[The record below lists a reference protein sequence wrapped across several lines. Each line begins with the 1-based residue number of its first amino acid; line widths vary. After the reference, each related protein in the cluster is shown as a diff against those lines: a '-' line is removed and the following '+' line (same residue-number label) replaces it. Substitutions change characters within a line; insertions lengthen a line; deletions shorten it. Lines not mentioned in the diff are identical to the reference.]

1 MAGQGAS
8 RSTGILGIAVVVA
21 VLVVGLWLFR
31 DAPFRAV
38 PASISPN
45 QADDVEVASEAA
57 QTSGQFVSF
66 AEPAPVKTER
76 SGRVLP
82 TNEAQLTREPE
93 LPIPAEPATV
103 KGIALDGTLYRLGQ
117 SDGCRAVVVV
127 FLGTQCPISNAAIPG
142 LNQLA
147 IECRQRNVEFFGVIS
162 WQSVSRR
169 EALRHSNEY
178 DVGFPVLL
186 DTTGELR
193 ERLGA
198 THSPHAF
205 VLTPLGETVYSGAID
220 DQFPSVGRKKL
231 QAGSYY
237 LRDAVAAV
245 LTGRPVSVARTEPVG
260 CWLESLKPADENAD
274 ITFAREIAPII
285 FANCTTCHR
294 EGAVAP
300 FPLESF
306 ADVRRHAEQIRV
318 MAELKLMPPWK
329 PTRGFGRFRD
339 EQFLTERE
347 IALLGRWIDAGMPP
361 GDAVEVPAPPKFV
374 DGWQLGDPDLVLTL
388 PEPFHIPAAGPD
400 IYQYFVLPTGLTE
413 DRLVSAIEY
422 RAGNARVV
430 HHASFRYDDT
440 GHARQLDVAWPGPG
454 YQRFGGWG
462 FPGGGTLGGW
472 AVGVLPQ
479 RMPTGFG
486 RPIKAGSDFVIQTHY
501 HPSGKDEIDQASVGI
516 YFAPKTAKRR
526 IAELFVA
533 NMELAIPP
541 GERRFHHHAEYTL
554 PIAVT
559 LHSVLPH
566 THLLGRELRATATLP
581 SGHVEPLI
589 EITDWDFNWQ
599 GYYFYAQPITLPAG
613 TKLEFDVV
621 FDNSAHNP
629 LNPHSPPSLVRW
641 GEESDAEMAVCFF
654 DVSTSTEAELDELV
668 RHNLTWIDSQQWGGR
683 R

>member
-1 MAGQGAS
+1 MAGHGAS
-8 RSTGILGIAVVVA
+8 RGNRILGSVAVVA
-21 VLVVGLWLFR
+21 VLCAGLWLFR
-31 DAPFRAV
+31 AAPFRAV
-38 PASISPN
+38 PASISPSQSN
-45 QADDVEVASEAA
+45 GVEAA
-57 QTSGQFVSF
+57 SQAARASGQFVPF
-66 AEPAPVKTER
+66 AEPGPTAFEQ
-76 SGRVLP
+76 SDDGVLP
-82 TNEAQLTREPE
+82 DENLFAHVTEAPNAVEPS
-93 LPIPAEPATV
+93 LL
-103 KGIALDGTLYRLGQ
+103 KGVALDGTLHRLAQ

-142 LNQLA
+142 LNRLA
-147 IECRQRNVEFFGVIS
+147 VECRQRDVEFFGVIS
-162 WQSVSRR
+162 WRSVSRR
-169 EALRHSNEY
+169 EALQHSDEY
-178 DVGFPVLL
+178 HVGFPVLL

-193 ERLGA
+193 ERLAA

-205 VLTPLGETVYSGAID
+205 VLTPRGETVYSGAID
-220 DQFPSVGRKKL
+220 DQFPSVGRKK
-231 QAGSYY
+231 QQPVSYY

-245 LTGRPVSVARTEPVG
+245 VTGQSVTLARTEPVG
-260 CWLESLKPADENAD
+260 CRLESLRQADENAD
-274 ITFAREIAPII
+274 VTFAREIAPII

-300 FPLESF
+300 FSLESF

-347 IALLGRWIDAGMPP
+347 IQLLGHWIDVGMPL
-361 GDAVEVPAPPKFV
+361 GDPAEVPTPPVFV
-374 DGWQLGDPDLVLTL
+374 DGWQLGEPDLVLTP
-388 PEPFHIPAAGPD
+388 PEPFRIPAAGPD

-430 HHASFRYDDT
+430 HHASFRYDDA
-440 GHARQLDVAWPGPG
+440 GNARQLDAAWPGPG

-462 FPGGGTLGGW
+462 FSGGGTLGGW

-501 HPSGKDEIDQASVGI
+501 HPSGKHEIDQASVGI
-516 YFAPKTAKRR
+516 FFAPKTAKRR

-533 NMELAIPP
+533 NMELTIPP
-541 GERRFHHHAEYTL
+541 GERRFRHHAEYTL
-554 PIAVT
+554 PIEVT

-566 THLLGRELRATATLP
+566 SHFLGRELRATATLP
-581 SGHVEPLI
+581 DGHVEPLI
-589 EITDWDFNWQ
+589 EIADWDFNWQ
-599 GYYFYAQPITLPAG
+599 GYYFYTQPITLPAG
-613 TKLEFDVV
+613 TKIEFDVV

-629 LNPHSPPSLVRW
+629 LNPHSPPQTVRW

-654 DVSTSTEAELDELV
+654 DVSTNTEAELDALV
-668 RHNLTWIDSQQWGGR
+668 RHNLTWIDSQHWSGR

>member
-1 MAGQGAS
+1 MTGQGAS
-8 RSTGILGIAVVVA
+8 RTAGIFGIVAVVA
-21 VLVVGLWLFR
+21 TLFAGLWLFR
-31 DAPFRAV
+31 AAPFRAV
-38 PASISPN
+38 PASISSG
-45 QADDVEVASEAA
+45 QSDDVEPASDPA
-57 QTSGQFVSF
+57 QASRQFVSF
-66 AEPAPVKTER
+66 AEPASATIGRSDVIAPGNEPPVDRK
-76 SGRVLP
+76 
-82 TNEAQLTREPE
+82 PE
-93 LPIPAEPATV
+93 LRIAAEPSTL
-103 KGIALDGTLYRLGQ
+103 KGIALDGILHRPGQ
-117 SDGCRAVVVV
+117 SNGCRAVVVV

-147 IECRQRNVEFFGVIS
+147 VECRQRNVEFFGVIS
-162 WQSVSRR
+162 WRSVSRR
-169 EALRHSNEY
+169 EALQHSDDY
-178 DVGFPVLL
+178 DIGFPVVL

-237 LRDAVAAV
+237 LRDAIAAV
-245 LTGRPVSVARTEPVG
+245 LTGHPVDPARTEPVG
-260 CWLESLKPADENAD
+260 CRLESLRRPDENAD
-274 ITFAREIAPII
+274 VTFAREIAPII

-306 ADVRRHAEQIRV
+306 ADVRRHAEQVRV

-339 EQFLTERE
+339 EQFLTARE
-347 IALLGRWIDAGMPP
+347 IELVGRWIDAGMPL
-361 GDAVEVPAPPKFV
+361 GDPTEVPVPPTFV
-374 DGWQLGDPDLVLTL
+374 DGWQLGEPDLVLTL
-388 PEPFHIPAAGPD
+388 PEPFQIPADGPD

-422 RAGNARVV
+422 RVGNARVV
-430 HHASFRYDDT
+430 HHASFRFDDT
-440 GHARQLDVAWPGPG
+440 GHASQLDAAWPGPG

-462 FPGGGTLGGW
+462 FAGGGTLGGW
-472 AVGVLPQ
+472 AVGVLPE
-479 RMPTGFG
+479 RMPAGFG
-486 RPIKAGSDFVIQTHY
+486 RPIRAGSDFVIQTHY
-501 HPSGKDEIDQASVGI
+501 HPSGKDEADQASVGI

-526 IAELFVA
+526 VAELFVA
-533 NMELAIPP
+533 NMELAIPA
-541 GERRFHHHAEYTL
+541 GERRFRHHAEYTL

-581 SGHVEPLI
+581 GGHVEPLI
-589 EITDWDFNWQ
+589 EIKDWDFNWQ
-599 GYYFYAQPITLPAG
+599 GYYFYSQPLRLPAG
-613 TKLEFDVV
+613 TKIEFDVV
-621 FDNSAHNP
+621 FDNSSYNS
-629 LNPHSPPSLVRW
+629 LNPHSPPRMVRW

-654 DVSTSTEAELDELV
+654 DVSTDTEAELDALV
-668 RHNLTWIDSQQWGGR
+668 RHNLTWIDSQQWSGR